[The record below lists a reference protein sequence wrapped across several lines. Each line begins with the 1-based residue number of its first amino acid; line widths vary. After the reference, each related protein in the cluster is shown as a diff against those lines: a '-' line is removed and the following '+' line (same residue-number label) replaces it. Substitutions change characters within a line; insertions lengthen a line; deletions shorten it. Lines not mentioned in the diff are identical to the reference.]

1 MASLKSLWI
10 SLTELAL
17 EFPLG
22 VDLLEEDLEPSAAAP
37 RLVPLALLVLPL
49 FMVSLVY
56 FVTGSAPL
64 CLYCD
69 STVTKDEYRV
79 SSRVHHQYITSLSHN
94 SFTKFFSVSSR
105 KRNFVRLTHF
115 PRFFVFFRRSEGI
128 REH

>member
-22 VDLLEEDLEPSAAAP
+22 LDLLEEDLEPSAAAL

-49 FMVSLVY
+49 FMVGLV
-56 FVTGSAPL
+56 FPPFSVTGGAPI

-69 STVTKDEYRV
+69 STLPKDEYRPLMQ
-79 SSRVHHQYITSLSHN
+79 R
-94 SFTKFFSVSSR
+94 
-105 KRNFVRLTHF
+105 
-115 PRFFVFFRRSEGI
+115 
-128 REH
+128 